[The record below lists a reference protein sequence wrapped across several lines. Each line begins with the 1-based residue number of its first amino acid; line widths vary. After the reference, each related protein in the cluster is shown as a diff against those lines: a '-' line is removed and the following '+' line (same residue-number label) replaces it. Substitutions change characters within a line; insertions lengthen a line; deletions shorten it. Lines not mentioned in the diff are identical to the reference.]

1 MSSTTKSA
9 PRKAPAAKLIQ
20 VKRTRADK
28 QEQTR
33 RALLDAAIE
42 IVGEEGYAA
51 ATVGKITT
59 RANIANG
66 TFYNYFENQQGIFD
80 QLLPFLGE
88 RLVAHI
94 RARIDESLT
103 GSARERARFV
113 AYFDFCRRNPSFLRV
128 LNEAEVF
135 APAAYHRHVV
145 AMYEGYLRTLERS
158 AARDEITEY
167 TSEELAP
174 VVFMLMGIRSYVTML
189 YQYKYI
195 ERTTFSIESLA
206 DIYEKFVKAGLFNEK
221 TMPVA
226 PT

>member
-1 MSSTTKSA
+1 MISTIKSA
-9 PRKAPAAKLIQ
+9 PRKATSTKLIQ

-33 RALLDAAIE
+33 RALLEAAIE
-42 IVGEEGYAA
+42 IVGEEGYLG

-59 RANIANG
+59 RAKIANG
-66 TFYNYFENQQGIFD
+66 TFYNYFESQQDIFD

-94 RARIDESLT
+94 RAQIDESLT
-103 GSARERARFV
+103 GSVRERARFV
-113 AYFDFCRRNPSFLRV
+113 AYFDFCRRNPGFLRV

-135 APAAYHRHVV
+135 APGAYHRHVV

-158 AARDEITEY
+158 AANDEITAY

-174 VVFMLMGIRSYVTML
+174 MVFMLMGIRSYVTML
-189 YQYKYI
+189 YQYKYV
-195 ERTTFSIESLA
+195 ERTTFSIEALA
-206 DIYEKFVKAGLFNEK
+206 DIYEKFIQDGLFNNK
-221 TMPVA
+221 NVPVKVK
-226 PT
+226 